1 MDNEKIKKTEEA
13 NPPLDP
19 DSLAEPE
26 APDEIVT
33 ETDTSVAEEGAEE
46 KKSVIRKFFPKKE
59 KQVLSPEEKKARLKK
74 RALLAL
80 ELFLC

>member
-59 KQVLSPEEKKARLKK
+59 KPFLFRLRRTGISPPCQAGR
-74 RALLAL
+74 RGV
-80 ELFLC
+80 